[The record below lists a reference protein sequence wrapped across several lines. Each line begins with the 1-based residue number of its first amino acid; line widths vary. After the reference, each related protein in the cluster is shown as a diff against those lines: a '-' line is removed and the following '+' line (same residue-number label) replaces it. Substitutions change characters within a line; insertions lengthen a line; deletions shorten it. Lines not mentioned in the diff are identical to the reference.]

1 MKLIWII
8 SKQFRVTKVNIGQGG
23 RDLYLSIFL
32 ETRRVLLPPH
42 HLQSDKD
49 DVEAREEGSYLKH
62 LEFLNILFL
71 LQLEVWEIEVTY
83 YSLMNKNVMFITEY
97 NT

>member
-1 MKLIWII
+1 MCATNRDERIMKLIWII

-42 HLQSDKD
+42 HLQSDQGRCGGQRRR
-49 DVEAREEGSYLKH
+49 VLSEASGVPKYPFPPAVGSVG
-62 LEFLNILFL
+62 N
-71 LQLEVWEIEVTY
+71 
-83 YSLMNKNVMFITEY
+83 
-97 NT
+97 